1 MDPKQKHPSTDTDA
15 EATFVPREV
24 ESINGYYKKV
34 VLEPS
39 SGPAQV
45 IGVDDQTAVPAR
57 NPNKQPYELK
67 DLALKVFNDR
77 YALKDETGGQIEHT
91 PEEMWSRVAKA
102 ISRVEQGTKQ
112 QEWEQKFYWAL
123 EDFKFV
129 PAGRILTGAGSE
141 ADVTFY
147 NCYVLPYP
155 DDSRGGIMD
164 SVKTMVE
171 IMARGGGVGVNLS
184 SLRPRGSYVKGVNGK
199 ASGAVSFGALY
210 SFATGLVIQG
220 GSRRGALMLMMND
233 DHPDVEEFA
242 TVKRTMGQITNANL
256 SVCISDKF
264 MEAVKNNDDWDLQW
278 KGKVY
283 KTIKAQ
289 YLWDLIT
296 ESAWA
301 SGEPGCVF
309 MERAN
314 KESNTWYFEDIICV
328 NPCGEQ
334 PLPAWG
340 VCNLGAVN
348 LSAFAVDG
356 TIDWRGLG
364 KTVRIAMR
372 FLDNVIDATP
382 YAFEENREA
391 QMKIRRTGLG
401 TMGLGDFLIKL
412 GVRYGSDEAVALT
425 EDVYRFIRDESYRA
439 SVDTAS
445 EKGPFPMFDAAKY
458 LEGLYIKRLPE
469 DVRQG
474 IRTHGIRNGV
484 LQTQAPT
491 GTTSI
496 LAGASSG
503 IEPVFDFSFK
513 RTDRIG
519 EHIVYHQLYKEYAEQ
534 HPGEATPDYFVN
546 AKQLT
551 PFEHVKMQAVI
562 QKYTDASISKTVNA
576 PEAHTHEDVKELY
589 IKAYDLG
596 CKGVTYYRENSRDVS
611 VLESLDSTKKK
622 KSSGEGLTQQQSGDY
637 VPPSVVTGQA
647 QPIVAEPETVE
658 DKAEQEMQERAG
670 TESSGVVE
678 PATRDHIE
686 PQKRPEVING
696 STYKLKTA
704 YGALFVTVNNDEY
717 GEPFEVFAN
726 IGKAGG
732 FFAAKTEAIC
742 RLASLALRS
751 GIAPEEVVKQL
762 RGIRGPMP
770 SFGPNGTKILSLA
783 DAIAQVLDRHISGN
797 QQSLQ
802 LDFQKQ
808 QTTAPASAP
817 QASVEAPV
825 TQSLADHGIA
835 PQCPECGGDLAM
847 ESGCYNCHSCGYSK
861 CG

>member
-1 MDPKQKHPSTDTDA
+1 MDPKQKHTSAETEI

-34 VLEPS
+34 VLEPAS
-39 SGPAQV
+39 SAPFETPMS
-45 IGVDDQTAVPAR
+45 DPTRVPDHDS
-57 NPNKQPYELK
+57 NKPRHDLK

-77 YALKDETGGQIEHT
+77 YALKNESGEQVEHT
-91 PEEMWSRVAKA
+91 PEEMWSRVARA
-102 ISRVEQGTKQ
+102 ISSVEQGTKR

-220 GSRRGALMLMMND
+220 GSRRGALMLMIND
-233 DHPDVEEFA
+233 DHPDVEEFV

-264 MEAVKNNDDWDLQW
+264 MEAVKNDADWNLQW
-278 KGKVY
+278 EGKLY
-283 KTIKAQ
+283 KTIKAK
-289 YLWDLIT
+289 YLWSLIT

-340 VCNLGAVN
+340 VCNLGAIN
-348 LSAFAVDG
+348 LSAFAIDG
-356 TIDWRGLG
+356 TIDWKNLA
-364 KTVRIAMR
+364 KTVRIAIR

-391 QMKIRRTGLG
+391 QMKVRRTGLG

-412 GVRYGSDEAVALT
+412 GVRYGSDEGVALA
-425 EDVYRFIRDESYRA
+425 EDVYRFVRDETYRA
-439 SVDTAS
+439 SVEYAA
-445 EKGPFPMFDAAKY
+445 EKGPFPMFDADKY
-458 LEGLYIKRLPE
+458 LEGMYIKRLPE
-469 DVRQG
+469 DIRQG

-503 IEPVFDFSFK
+503 IEPVYDFSFK

-519 EHIVYHQLYKEYAEQ
+519 EHIVYHALYKEYAEK
-534 HPGEATPDYFVN
+534 HPNEPVPDYFVN
-546 AKQLT
+546 AKQLK
-551 PFEHVKMQAVI
+551 PIEHVRMQAVI

-576 PEAHTHEDVKELY
+576 PEDHTHEDVKELY
-589 IKAYDLG
+589 LKAYDLG
-596 CKGVTYYRENSRDVS
+596 CKGATYYRENSRDVS
-611 VLESLDSTKKK
+611 VLESLDSSKKK
-622 KSSGEGLTQQQSGDY
+622 KTDGQGLTQQQSGTY
-637 VPPSVVTGQA
+637 VAPSVVTGVAVKEQPSDHPAVDQA
-647 QPIVAEPETVE
+647 DREIEERSVS
-658 DKAEQEMQERAG
+658 DKA
-670 TESSGVVE
+670 TEAEIPSM
-678 PATRDHIE
+678 RHIE
-686 PQKRPEVING
+686 PQARPDVING
-696 STYKLKTA
+696 STYKVKTA
-704 YGALFVTVNNDEY
+704 YGALYVTVNNDES
-717 GEPFEVFAN
+717 GAPFEVFAN

-751 GIAPEEVVKQL
+751 GIAPEEVLKQL

-797 QQSLQ
+797 QAT
-802 LDFQKQ
+802 LDFAHAK
-808 QTTAPASAP
+808 PASESTSHP
-817 QASVEAPV
+817 TNPS
-825 TQSLADHGIA
+825 SRSIADHGIA